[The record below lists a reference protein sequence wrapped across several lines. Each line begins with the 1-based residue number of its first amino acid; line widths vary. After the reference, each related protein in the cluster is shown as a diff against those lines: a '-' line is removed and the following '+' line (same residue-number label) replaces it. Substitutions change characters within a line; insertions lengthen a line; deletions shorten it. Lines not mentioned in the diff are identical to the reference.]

1 MIAAIARLS
10 FLKKN
15 DKQKGTLFDLNH
27 NFLGFIMTD
36 NSKTL
41 QLLEEMR
48 SKGNLPA
55 INENVQA
62 ITQITRQSHTRAV
75 DLASVIMRDCG
86 LTSNILATANSVLY
100 RPRYPIKTVT
110 YAVTFLGFEKV
121 RTMALGLS
129 IFNQAMKTAKTQQLG
144 QLYASSYFSGTF
156 ARSLAIQNSADNP
169 EEIFV
174 AGLLYRLPWLALA
187 NTFPNKFKEMETL
200 IAEKNISDN
209 QACQKVFGVE
219 YDEICKALT
228 NIYNLPDKVAKVLR
242 NDDDSYDPVVS
253 MIRESGHIS
262 NMLFGNGLGGEK
274 AMKITENRIKKI
286 LGTDEFDISD
296 FIKNACEQDANVAR
310 FFHMEND
317 DIDMMVKA
325 LEWGKKNPAQI
336 AAKVA
341 FGDALAEGEKPE
353 DPDSLIG
360 QFLTDLMIACRKEAE
375 INQVLMLAQ
384 EALFRCLPGT
394 EVFTAFFNKSKTIMT
409 GRFYAGKDPLLK
421 AENFTIGMKDM
432 NSPFVTSIKN
442 KETAILNH
450 SETAFQLPHL
460 QKRLSFRT
468 AMISPIITMGRVI
481 GAYFIARTSDIPFSE
496 KEIAWFEQI
505 VVYVGQAF
513 IKSKKQS

>member
-1 MIAAIARLS
+1 
-10 FLKKN
+10 
-15 DKQKGTLFDLNH
+15 
-27 NFLGFIMTD
+27 MTD
-36 NSKTL
+36 NSKTQ

-121 RTMALGLS
+121 RSMALGLS

-156 ARSLAIQNSADNP
+156 ARSLAIKSNTDNP

-200 IAEKNISDN
+200 VAENNISDN
-209 QACQKVFGVE
+209 KACQKVFGVE
-219 YDEICKALT
+219 YNEICKALT

-242 NDDDSYDPVVS
+242 NDDIYDPVVS

-274 AMKITENRIKKI
+274 AMKNTENRIKKI
-286 LGTDEFDISD
+286 LDTDEFNISD
-296 FIKNACEQDANVAR
+296 FIKNTCEQDANVTR
-310 FFHMEND
+310 FFHLEND

-325 LEWGKKNPAQI
+325 LEWGKGNPAQI

-341 FGDALAEGEKPE
+341 FSDTLAEGEKPE

-360 QFLTDLMIACRKEAE
+360 QFLTDLMIACRKETE

-384 EALFRCLPGT
+384 EALFRCLAGT
-394 EVFTAFFNKSKTIMT
+394 EVFAAFFNKSKTIMT
-409 GRFYAGKDPLLK
+409 GRFYSGKDPLLK

-432 NSPFVTSIKN
+432 NSPLVTSIKN
-442 KETAILNH
+442 KETVILNH
-450 SETAFQLPHL
+450 TETALQLPHL
-460 QKRLSFRT
+460 QKRLPFRT
-468 AMISPIITMGRVI
+468 AMISPIITMGGVI

-505 VVYVGQAF
+505 VIYVGQAF
-513 IKSKKQS
+513 EKSKK

>member
-1 MIAAIARLS
+1 
-10 FLKKN
+10 
-15 DKQKGTLFDLNH
+15 
-27 NFLGFIMTD
+27 MTD
-36 NSKTL
+36 NSKT
-41 QLLEEMR
+41 QELLEEMR

-121 RTMALGLS
+121 RSLAVGLS

-156 ARSLAIQNSADNP
+156 ARSLAIKNNEDNP

-200 IAEKNISDN
+200 IAGNNISDN
-209 QACQKVFGVE
+209 RACQTVFGIE

-242 NDDDSYDPVVS
+242 NDDIYDPVVS

-262 NMLFGNGLGGEK
+262 NMLFGNGLGGEQ
-274 AMKITENRIKKI
+274 AMQRTENRIKKI

-296 FIKNACEQDANVAR
+296 FIKNTCEQDANVAR
-310 FFHMEND
+310 FFHMEKD
-317 DIDMMVKA
+317 DVDMMVKA
-325 LEWGKKNPAQI
+325 LEWGKGNPAQI

-341 FGDALAEGEKPE
+341 FADALAEGETPQ

-360 QFLTDLMIACRKEAE
+360 QFLTDLMIACRKETE

-384 EALFRCLPGT
+384 EALYRCLVGT
-394 EVFTAFFNKSKTIMT
+394 EVFAAFFNKSKTIMT

-421 AENFTIGMKDM
+421 AENFTIGMKDI
-432 NSPFVTSIKN
+432 NSPLVTSIKN
-442 KETAILNH
+442 KETIILNH
-450 SETAFQLPHL
+450 TQTAFQLPHL
-460 QKRLSFRT
+460 QKRLPFRT
-468 AMISPIITMGRVI
+468 AMISPVITTVGVI

-505 VVYVGQAF
+505 VIYVGQAF
-513 IKSKKQS
+513 EKSKKQ

>member
-1 MIAAIARLS
+1 
-10 FLKKN
+10 
-15 DKQKGTLFDLNH
+15 
-27 NFLGFIMTD
+27 MTD
-36 NSKTL
+36 DLKTQEL
-41 QLLEEMR
+41 IEEMR

-62 ITQITRQSHTRAV
+62 ITQITGQSHTRAV

-86 LTSNILATANSVLY
+86 LTSNVLATANSVMY

-121 RTMALGLS
+121 RSLALGLS

-156 ARSLAIQNSADNP
+156 ARSLAIKSKEDNP

-200 IAEKNISDN
+200 ISENGISDN
-209 QACQKVFGVE
+209 NACQKVFGVE

-242 NDDDSYDPVVS
+242 NDDDVYDPVVS
-253 MIRESGHIS
+253 LIRESGHIS
-262 NMLFGNGLGGEK
+262 NMLFGHGLGGEK
-274 AMKITENRIKKI
+274 AMQKTENRIKKI

-296 FIKNACEQDANVAR
+296 FIKQSCDQDRNVSR
-310 FFHMEND
+310 FFHMEHD
-317 DIDMMVKA
+317 DVDMMVKA
-325 LEWGKKNPAQI
+325 LEWGKGNPAQI

-341 FGDALAEGEKPE
+341 FGDALAEGEKPQ

-360 QFLTDLMIACRKEAE
+360 QFLTDLMIACRKETE

-384 EALFRCLPGT
+384 EALYRCLIGT

-432 NSPFVTSIKN
+432 NSPLVAAIK
-442 KETAILNH
+442 KKQTAILNH
-450 SETAFQLPHL
+450 NEIAFQLPHL
-460 QKRLSFRT
+460 QKRLPFKT
-468 AMISPIITMGRVI
+468 AMISPIITMGGVI
-481 GAYFIARTSDIPFSE
+481 GAYFIVRTSDMPFSE

-505 VVYVGQAF
+505 VIYVGQAF
-513 IKSKKQS
+513 EKSKKEP

>member
-1 MIAAIARLS
+1 
-10 FLKKN
+10 
-15 DKQKGTLFDLNH
+15 
-27 NFLGFIMTD
+27 MTD
-36 NSKTL
+36 SSKTQ

-62 ITQITRQSHTRAV
+62 ITQITHQSHTRSV

-121 RTMALGLS
+121 RSMALGLS

-156 ARSLAIQNSADNP
+156 ARSLATKNNTDNP

-187 NTFPNKFKEMETL
+187 NTFPNKFKEMESL
-200 IAEKNISDN
+200 IVEKNISDN
-209 QACQKVFGVE
+209 KACQKVFGVE

-242 NDDDSYDPVVS
+242 NDDDTYDPVIS
-253 MIRESGHIS
+253 IIRESGYIS
-262 NMLFGNGLGGEK
+262 NMLFSNGLGGEK
-274 AMKITENRIKKI
+274 AMKKAENRIKKI

-296 FIKNACEQDANVAR
+296 FIKNTCEQDAHVAR

-325 LEWGKKNPAQI
+325 LEWGKGNPAQI

-341 FGDALAEGEKPE
+341 FGDALTQNEKPE

-360 QFLTDLMIACRKEAE
+360 QFLTDLMIACRKETE

-384 EALFRCLPGT
+384 EALYRCLVGT

-421 AENFTIGMKDM
+421 AENFIIGMKDM
-432 NSPFVTSIKN
+432 NSPILTSIKK
-442 KETAILNH
+442 KETAILNRP
-450 SETAFQLPHL
+450 ETVFLLPHL
-460 QKRLSFRT
+460 QKRLPFKT
-468 AMISPIITMGRVI
+468 AMVSPIITMGGVI
-481 GAYFIARTSDIPFSE
+481 GAYFIARTTDIPFSE

-505 VVYVGQAF
+505 VIYVGQAF
-513 IKSKKQS
+513 ERSKKQ

>member
-1 MIAAIARLS
+1 
-10 FLKKN
+10 
-15 DKQKGTLFDLNH
+15 
-27 NFLGFIMTD
+27 MTD
-36 NSKTL
+36 NSKT
-41 QLLEEMR
+41 QELLEEMR

-121 RTMALGLS
+121 RSLALGLS

-156 ARSLAIQNSADNP
+156 ARSLATKNNEDNP

-200 IAEKNISDN
+200 IAEDNISDN
-209 QACQKVFGVE
+209 KACQNVFGVE

-242 NDDDSYDPVVS
+242 NDDICDPVVS

-262 NMLFGNGLGGEK
+262 NMLFSNGLGGEM
-274 AMKITENRIKKI
+274 AMKKTENRIKKI

-296 FIKNACEQDANVAR
+296 FIKDTCEQDANVAR

-325 LEWGKKNPAQI
+325 LEWGKGNPAQI

-341 FGDALAEGEKPE
+341 FIDALAEGEKPE

-360 QFLTDLMIACRKEAE
+360 QFLTDLMIACRKETE

-384 EALFRCLPGT
+384 EALYRCLVGT

-432 NSPFVTSIKN
+432 NSPLVTAIKH
-442 KETAILNH
+442 KETTILNH
-450 SETAFQLPHL
+450 TEIAFQLPHL
-460 QKRLSFRT
+460 QKRLPFRT
-468 AMISPIITMGRVI
+468 AMISPIITMGGVI
-481 GAYFIARTSDIPFSE
+481 GAYFIARINDISFSE

-505 VVYVGQAF
+505 VVYVGHAF
-513 IKSKKQS
+513 EKSKKQ